1 MLTITIDG
9 NEYSADGNKTILE
22 ICRENTISI
31 PTLCEDESLKPFGG
45 CRLCVVEVQG
55 RKNLMASCSVKAEEG
70 MVINTNSEK
79 VTNARKTVLDLL
91 VSNHPMDCLT
101 CSKVGQCD
109 LQEYAFQ
116 YS

>member
-55 RKNLMASCSVKAEEG
+55 RKILWPHA
-70 MVINTNSEK
+70 
-79 VTNARKTVLDLL
+79 VL
-91 VSNHPMDCLT
+91 
-101 CSKVGQCD
+101 KQKK
-109 LQEYAFQ
+109 EW
-116 YS
+116 